1 MAKKL
6 FAMEELDESADQVE
20 LESSPE
26 EGEVAVVDSEVV
38 EDVIDLDEDVEG
50 IEAGTEAADKME
62 EVQELVEDAAEGE
75 GLDEVAAEAIR
86 IAIESICSNIG
97 ANPKSI
103 YSLYASENFKSASSR
118 KANTSYAA
126 EGVKEFLVD
135 MWKRIK
141 AALLKLWKKAEVFME
156 KHLTSLGRVKQALEG
171 AKKKLSTSKGTLKD
185 KAFVENAGGLA
196 AAFPGSEVSSASIKK
211 FISVHDGLAKKVES
225 IFDIMGKFDAVV
237 KSAGSKTAEEVKKA
251 VEGMANK
258 AVELGTEST
267 PLVGGVYVAYKFEV
281 SEEGVA
287 SLERDREVVEK
298 SESKAGAALEE
309 KAAVLG
315 LINDVLPIIDSAIAA
330 KKEQKK
336 ASDAFNAQMVEF
348 DKQINAVGDDAE
360 KAKALRMVSKSIYKM
375 NSKKAV
381 ILAEVVG
388 LNVKLAK
395 AVLGYAGLCMK
406 NYKA

>member
-6 FAMEELDESADQVE
+6 FAMEELDESVDQVE

-86 IAIESICSNIG
+86 IAIESICSNVG

-103 YSLYASENFKSASSR
+103 YSLYAAENFKSASSR
-118 KANTSYAA
+118 KANTVYAA

-141 AALLKLWKKAEVFME
+141 AALKKLWEKAEAFME
-156 KHLTSLGRVKQALEG
+156 KHLTSLGRIKKALEAASKKIG
-171 AKKKLSTSKGTLKD
+171 ASKGTLKD

-196 AAFPGSEVSSASIKK
+196 AAFPGGEVSAALIKK
-211 FISVHDGLAKKVES
+211 FITTHTGVKANVEKV
-225 IFDIMGKFDAVV
+225 FDITAKFDSVV
-237 KSAGSKTAEEVKKA
+237 KDAPSKDAAAIKSA
-251 VEGMANK
+251 VEGIAK
-258 AVELGTEST
+258 ADIAIGNEQA
-267 PLVGGVYVAYKFEV
+267 PLVGGVYLTYKFEV
-281 SEEGVA
+281 DEEGVA
-287 SLERDREVVEK
+287 TLERDREVVEK
-298 SESKAGAALEE
+298 AESKPGVALEE
-309 KAAVLG
+309 KAAVLD
-315 LINDVLPIIDSAIAA
+315 LIKSVTAVIDDSTVAR
-330 KKEQKK
+330 KEQKK
-336 ASDAFNAQMVEF
+336 QSDAFNAQMVAF
-348 DKQINAVGDDAE
+348 DKAINAVGDDAE
-360 KAKALRMVSKSIYKM
+360 KAKALRGVSKSIYKM

-381 ILAEVVG
+381 VLAEVVG